1 MAAWHGSEAGR
12 RPPQQLRPVAAQPAL
27 DLSLGKSSMEGAQ
40 PFLFLDPRVVVTM
53 SVAGAGAMPHR
64 HPW

>member
-1 MAAWHGSEAGR
+1 M
-12 RPPQQLRPVAAQPAL
+12 AAQPAL